1 MRKLAVWVFLAGSLM
16 AAPRLVTV
24 QDTLYKADGTKFNGV
39 VLIDWRSFQT
49 SDNSNI
55 TTQSLVVPVTD
66 GVLRV
71 LLAPT
76 TTAQGAA
83 HYDVRYNSDGRV
95 LFVEKW
101 NVPPSTTTLALRDV
115 RAADGTTPPGQ
126 TAILIGDVTGL
137 EDELSAR
144 PSKDTSYA
152 SGRVVI
158 STSSG
163 TIGSAF
169 GSPSDCVRVDGTSTP
184 CGGSSTG
191 GAAAAFADGEV
202 PIGAINGSNSF
213 FTLTGTPSPAASLAM
228 FRNGVLQKQGLD
240 YSVSGNTVTFMSSS
254 RPETGDLL
262 IANYRTSASG
272 AANVGFQASP
282 AAAGMVAST
291 PGTSQIICNSAGA
304 STSSLTPVKL
314 GSCAIPAELIQPGDR
329 FEIRY
334 GFSHEGVTSGF
345 TITAT
350 WGTTMLLSRTAT
362 AAERAVVGTADY
374 AVSEGGALWSS
385 QSWGSALAFY
395 ASAGTTQESPS
406 NGIIVGIYSQMPV
419 ATQDTVS
426 LRNMSVV
433 RYPAQSSTP

>member
-1 MRKLAVWVFLAGSLM
+1 MRKLAGWALIAGSLM

-101 NVPPSTTTLALRDV
+101 NVPPSTVPLALSAV
-115 RAADGTTPPGQ
+115 RAAADGTTPAGV
-126 TAILIGDVTGL
+126 TSILISDVIGL
-137 EDELSAR
+137 EDELTAR

-152 SGRVVI
+152 AGRVVI

-163 TIGSAF
+163 TIGAAL
-169 GSPSDCVRVDGTSTP
+169 GSPSDGVRVDGTSTS
-184 CGGSSTG
+184 CGGGTTGST
-191 GAAAAFADGEV
+191 AVFADGEV
-202 PIGAINGSNSF
+202 PIGAINSSNAF
-213 FTLTGTPSPAASLAM
+213 FTLAGTPSPAASLAL

-240 YSVSGNTVTFMSSS
+240 YTLSGGTVTFVTAS

-262 IANYRTSASG
+262 VANYRMASG
-272 AANVGFQASP
+272 AVANLGLQSPLGTAP
-282 AAAGMVAST
+282 AAGSQIVCGNT
-291 PGTSQIICNSAGA
+291 GVGTSSM
-304 STSSLTPVKL
+304 TPVRL
-314 GSCAIPAELIQPGDR
+314 GSCTIPAELIQPGDR
-329 FEIRY
+329 FEISY
-334 GFSHEGVTSGF
+334 GYSHEGGTSGF
-345 TITAT
+345 TVTAT
-350 WGTTMLLSRTAT
+350 LGSTILMNRTAT
-362 AAERAVVGTADY
+362 SVENAVVGKSEY
-374 AVSEGGALWSS
+374 IVSASGALWSTL
-385 QSWGSALAFY
+385 SWGSALAFA
-395 ASAGTTQESPS
+395 ASAGVTQEAAS
-406 NGIIVGIYSQMPV
+406 NGVVVGIYSQMPA
-419 ATQDTVS
+419 ATQDTVT
-426 LRNMSVV
+426 LRNVRVV
-433 RYPAQSSTP
+433 RYPGQSNQ